1 MEKMI
6 EVPNLSH
13 IIKLNDRKNIII
25 SGIKKINN
33 FDDKE
38 FSLDS
43 VMGGIIIK
51 GENLEMIKLDTVEGN
66 VSIKGQI
73 NSFYYTDTASKEN
86 SFLMKLFKWFN
97 LY

>member
-13 IIKLNDRKNIII
+13 IIKLSDRKNIII

-43 VMGGIIIK
+43 VMGVIIIK

-66 VSIKGQI
+66 VSIKGLI
-73 NSFYYTDTASKEN
+73 NSFYYTDAASKEN
-86 SFLMKLFKWFN
+86 SFLMKLFKWFSF
-97 LY
+97 Y

>member
-13 IIKLNDRKNIII
+13 IIKLSDRKNIII

-66 VSIKGQI
+66 VSIKGLI
-73 NSFYYTDTASKEN
+73 NSFYYIDAASKEN
-86 SFLMKLFKWFN
+86 SFLMKLFKWFSF
-97 LY
+97 Y

>member
-1 MEKMI
+1 MEKII

-13 IIKLNDRKNIII
+13 IIKLSDRKNIII

-73 NSFYYTDTASKEN
+73 NSFYYTDAISKEN

-97 LY
+97 FY